1 MAFCGLGSPGIV
13 VFHKLQSDS
22 LNEVSW
28 YANVLLSRVT
38 RFARDKNKQ
47 GPYNEAYIC
56 FFINPPIPFMSLL
69 CTIVSIFPLWIRISR
84 WHSMR
89 HMFGFSLIQHF
100 PFQISRRTLGSHY
113 VKRPGAIWFF
123 TANQRHLLLM
133 TCVQRPM
140 INCRDAH
147 ISSCGPFEFY
157 YWLREV
163 MTKHVT
169 VVPV

>member
-22 LNEVSW
+22 LNEVGW

-38 RFARDKNKQ
+38 RFARNKNKQ

-89 HMFGFSLIQHF
+89 HMFGFSLIQQFPCRVDPYQVNKIKNYIIFESQIYLIVHPVLSCSQSHLSKMQICHF
-100 PFQISRRTLGSHY
+100 D
-113 VKRPGAIWFF
+113 V
-123 TANQRHLLLM
+123 
-133 TCVQRPM
+133 
-140 INCRDAH
+140 
-147 ISSCGPFEFY
+147 
-157 YWLREV
+157 
-163 MTKHVT
+163 
-169 VVPV
+169 